1 MKYIEL
7 TFKNHTIVH
16 GFDARN
22 QEIIEEVEVKE
33 SSRKIIAV
41 DRILS
46 VSKKFILM
54 KYAYDRIIY
63 WEYEEDYEYVKEIL
77 SKID

>member
-1 MKYIEL
+1 MKFIEL
-7 TFKNHTIVH
+7 TLKNHIILH

-22 QEIIEEVEVKE
+22 QEITEEVSVATASK
-33 SSRKIIAV
+33 KLVAV

-46 VSKKFILM
+46 VSEKYILI

-63 WEYEEDYEYVKEIL
+63 WEYLEDYKDVMEML
-77 SKID
+77 S

>member
-1 MKYIEL
+1 MKFIEL
-7 TFKNHTIVH
+7 TLQNHTILH

-22 QEIIEEVEVKE
+22 QEITEAVTVETPSKKLV
-33 SSRKIIAV
+33 AV

-46 VSKKFILM
+46 VSERFILI

-63 WEYEEDYEYVKEIL
+63 WEYLDGYEEVLKKL
-77 SKID
+77 SS